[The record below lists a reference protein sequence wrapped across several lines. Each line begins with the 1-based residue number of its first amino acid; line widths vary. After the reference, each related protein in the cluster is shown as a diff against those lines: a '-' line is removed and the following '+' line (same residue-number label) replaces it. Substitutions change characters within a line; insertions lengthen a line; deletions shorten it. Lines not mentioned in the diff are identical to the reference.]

1 MTILCIDTATKVCSA
16 ALWSNGKVVAHK
28 IYDGEANHARALP
41 MYIDELLAI
50 ARERSLHIDAV
61 ALSEGPGSYTGLR
74 IGAGTAKGLCYALDI
89 PLIPIPT
96 TEVMCQGLKELKSER
111 VKDDTALCPL
121 IDARRME
128 VYAAYY
134 TRDIRPLTDIRAI
147 VVDSPEALTQPIKTY
162 AKHVIYFGDGA
173 DKCRDLLATATD
185 IQCDVVSGIV
195 PDAQFMGELV
205 ERREPRGENRKV
217 EDKDLAYYEPFY
229 LKEFVAAPSHVKG
242 LR

>member
-28 IYDGEANHARALP
+28 IYDGEANHARSLP
-41 MYIDELLAI
+41 LYIDELLAI

-111 VKDDTALCPL
+111 RHGSLSTDRCQTDGGICRILHPRHTSADRHTRHSCGLARSSDT
-121 IDARRME
+121 
-128 VYAAYY
+128 
-134 TRDIRPLTDIRAI
+134 TGKDIRQTRHIL
-147 VVDSPEALTQPIKTY
+147 
-162 AKHVIYFGDGA
+162 
-173 DKCRDLLATATD
+173 
-185 IQCDVVSGIV
+185 
-195 PDAQFMGELV
+195 
-205 ERREPRGENRKV
+205 RRRSR
-217 EDKDLAYYEPFY
+217 
-229 LKEFVAAPSHVKG
+229 
-242 LR
+242 